1 VSTTEFIYKG
11 LTQEALDSEYNNL
24 NKISNAVEIINLWE
38 ERGDEACALLP
49 CKLDVKY
56 GPDEMQSMDIF
67 PINKPMSPI
76 LAFIHGGYWSS
87 RSKRISRFLA
97 PFYTAAGVNFI
108 SIGYRLCPAVR
119 IGSIVDDI
127 RSCLDWIFE
136 NAGQFEG
143 DNRQIFVAGHSA
155 GGHLTGLMCGPSGP
169 TYLKGGCSLSGIH
182 DLEPIR
188 LSYLN
193 AQIRLTTDE
202 VDKYSP
208 VRVVENVIPD
218 EVKLPPLI
226 IAVGAKE
233 GQEYL
238 YQTNCFTDALNLAK
252 QPVLKSII
260 EDGNHFSVCESFCDP
275 SSSLSNE
282 VLKLIF
288 APRF

>member
-11 LTQEALDSEYNNL
+11 LSQESLDSEYNNL
-24 NKISNAVEIINLWE
+24 NKISNAVELINLWE
-38 ERGDEACALLP
+38 KRGEEACALLP
-49 CKLDVKY
+49 CKLDIKY
-56 GPDEMQSMDIF
+56 GPDDMQSMDIF

-87 RSKRISRFLA
+87 RSKSIGRFLA

-108 SIGYRLCPAVR
+108 SIGYRLCPAVQ
-119 IGSIVDDI
+119 IGSIVEDI
-127 RSCLDWIFE
+127 RNCLDWIFE
-136 NAGQFEG
+136 NAEQFEG
-143 DNRQIFVAGHSA
+143 DNNQIFVAGHSA
-155 GGHLTGLMCGPSGP
+155 GGHLTGLMCSPSGP

-193 AQIRLTTDE
+193 AQVRLTPNE

-208 VRVVENVIPD
+208 VRIVESMVSE
-218 EVKLPPLI
+218 EVKLPPII

-233 GQEYL
+233 GKEYL
-238 YQTNCFTDALNLAK
+238 YQTNRLTDVLNEAK

-282 VLKLIF
+282 MLKLIF